1 MRSTIT
7 KELKLL
13 STQNERIAAAMKHA
27 EIPLPPISQC

>member
-1 MRSTIT
+1 MRRTIT

-13 STQNERIAAAMKHA
+13 STQNERLAGAMRHA